1 MTRLTSTLGLIPMAI
16 STGEGAEIRAPL
28 AITVMGGLASD
39 TILILFMMPIV
50 YYLFAGRD
58 KTP

>member
-1 MTRLTSTLGLIPMAI
+1 MAL

-28 AITVMGGLASD
+28 AITVMGGLVSD

-50 YYLFAGRD
+50 YNMFGGRD
-58 KTP
+58 KA